1 MLVTKRKNVGNW
13 ISTYFLAIL
22 WKSIGPETIWLT
34 TSSKCLLLCPT
45 EERKPYTFVMIW
57 LGVNADRIFIFYF
70 LYTRSFLSH
79 CGISTVNDCLL
90 KWKRASGYHWWE
102 IVAFHSCR
110 LILNIKRSGIK
121 WETKIKSG
129 GKRKNKVSRCWDLV
143 LNVQRVLGAT
153 DFSHLIC
160 GVVSSEY
167 QSASSVSSTRSFIY
181 QVQQ

>member
-1 MLVTKRKNVGNW
+1 MEVNRTWNHLVNNIFKMSSFVSHRRKK
-13 ISTYFLAIL
+13 AIHVCNDMT
-22 WKSIGPETIWLT
+22 G
-34 TSSKCLLLCPT
+34 SKCWQNFL
-45 EERKPYTFVMIW
+45 F
-57 LGVNADRIFIFYF
+57 FSF

-79 CGISTVNDCLL
+79 CGISMVNDCLL